1 MVRRSRVRDAQ
12 PVTGRGQADVEPD
25 DGRRPSA
32 PGAGGIED
40 LRVLYDIHGAEIF
53 RFCCRLLGDQGLAE
67 EAVQETFLRA
77 WRAGHRW
84 DPTVAGMR
92 TWMYAIARNV
102 CIDLLRARDVRPQ
115 IQHPSPSEPGL
126 LPGER
131 GFDDPAFDGMLSRW
145 MLEEAL
151 RRIRPD
157 QREAIIATHLQDRP
171 YSECAQELGIP
182 DSTLRTRV
190 FYGLKALRL
199 ALEEMG
205 WHD

>member
-1 MVRRSRVRDAQ
+1 MPRRPRVNPAAVPPSSVVQQRGSRDA
-12 PVTGRGQADVEPD
+12 AAH
-25 DGRRPSA
+25 PSPA
-32 PGAGGIED
+32 EKGGIED
-40 LRVLYDIHGAEIF
+40 LRVLYDIHGGEIF
-53 RFCCRLLGDQGLAE
+53 RFCCRLLGDRMLAE

-77 WRAGHRW
+77 WRSGHRW
-84 DPTVAGMR
+84 DPSVAGMR

-102 CIDLLRARDVRPQ
+102 CIDVLRARDVRPR
-115 IQHPSPSEPGL
+115 I
-126 LPGER
+126 ER
-131 GFDDPAFDGMLSRW
+131 GPSADRTDVGLDDPEFDGMLSRW

-157 QREAIIATHLQDRP
+157 QREAIVLTHLNDRP
-171 YSECAQELGIP
+171 YAESAEQLGIP
-182 DSTLRTRV
+182 DATLRTRV